1 MPEPTPV
8 VTESEGAELL
18 RLARAALESWVRDA
32 RKPSMALPMRGAFAR
47 ELGAFVSLHTRDGE
61 LRGCIGH
68 MLPGGPL
75 GQEIIDLAI
84 AAGTHDPRF
93 EPVMPSELPGLVYEI
108 SVLSPMERV
117 TAKDVVPGRHGV
129 LIRRGPRSGVLLP
142 QVATEHGWD
151 RETFLTHTCM
161 KAGLPPDAWRD
172 EATEIRVFT
181 AQVLRERRDS
191 SGA

>member
-1 MPEPTPV
+1 MPESPPV
-8 VTESEGAELL
+8 VTQAEGRELL
-18 RLARAALESWVRDA
+18 QLARSALESWVRVHH
-32 RKPSMALPMRGAFAR
+32 KPEPAGPLKGVLAR
-47 ELGAFVSLHTRDGE
+47 ELGAFVSLHTRQGE

-75 GQEIIDLAI
+75 GREIADLAI

-93 EPVMPSELPGLVYEI
+93 DPVSADELGGLVYEV
-108 SVLSPMERV
+108 SVLSPMDLVSASEV
-117 TAKDVVPGRHGV
+117 QPGKHGL
-129 LIRRGPRSGVLLP
+129 LIRRGNRSGVLLP

-172 EATEIRVFT
+172 PATEIRVFT
-181 AQVLRERRDS
+181 AQVFSEDH
-191 SGA
+191 

>member
-1 MPEPTPV
+1 MPESPPV
-8 VTESEGAELL
+8 VTQAEGRELL
-18 RLARAALESWVRDA
+18 RLARSALESWVRHG
-32 RKPSMALPMRGAFAR
+32 RKPDASGPLKGVLAR
-47 ELGAFVSLHTRDGE
+47 ELGSFVSLHTREGD

-75 GQEIIDLAI
+75 GREIVDLAI

-93 EPVMPSELPGLVYEI
+93 DPVSSGELTSLVYEI
-108 SVLSPMERV
+108 SVLSPMEV
-117 TAKDVVPGRHGV
+117 VEATDVRPGKHG
-129 LIRRGPRSGVLLP
+129 LLMRRGNRSGVLLP

-172 EATEIRVFT
+172 PATEIRVFT
-181 AQVLRERRDS
+181 AQVFTE
-191 SGA
+191 GG